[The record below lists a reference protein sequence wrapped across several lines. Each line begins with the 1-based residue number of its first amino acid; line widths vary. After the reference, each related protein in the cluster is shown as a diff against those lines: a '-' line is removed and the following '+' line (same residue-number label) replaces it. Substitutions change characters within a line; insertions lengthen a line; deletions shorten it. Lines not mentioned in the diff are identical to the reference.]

1 MSELDDLRR
10 RVDALERVLGQAQ
23 DDADFHGDALR
34 VLDNRGDELA
44 DKINATHLGVIALN
58 ASVGVTQSAVGHVQR
73 ELGTLR
79 TDVERL
85 DASIGRLR
93 TVQGRQGDTL
103 DSVVGL
109 LEEVLRRLPPGS
121 QP

>member
-34 VLDNRGDELA
+34 VLDSRGDELA
-44 DKINATHLGVIALN
+44 AKINATHLGVIALN
-58 ASVGVTQSAVGHVQR
+58 ASVGVTQSAVGHVQQ
-73 ELGTLR
+73 ELDTLR

-109 LEEVLRRLPPGS
+109 LEEILRRLPRGS